1 MEKFKKGDFVSTAK
15 GEWTFIVKEPLYD
28 GHASVYAGCTGGQLV
43 NNKAGWF
50 ARHATPKEKQELLNL
65 LAQKGLSW
73 DEENLELINEI

>member
-1 MEKFKKGDFVSTAK
+1 MSTES
-15 GEWTFIVKEPLYD
+15 GSWTFIVKELINDECAY
-28 GHASVYAGCTGGQLV
+28 VYAGCGCGKLS

-50 ARHATPKEKQELLNL
+50 ARHATHKEKQELLNL

>member
-15 GEWTFIVKEPLYD
+15 GEWTFIVKEPLDD
-28 GHASVYAGCTGGQLV
+28 GHASVYAGCAWGQLV
-43 NNKAGWF
+43 NNKVGWF
-50 ARHATPKEKQELLNL
+50 ARHATPEEKQKLLNL